1 VDSELNRKDL
11 NFGRAGLTVFMIDSY
26 IQRLMMNHGK

>member
-1 VDSELNRKDL
+1 LNS
-11 NFGRAGLTVFMIDSY
+11 GRASLTVFMIDSY